1 MECWNNGVMVRDQE
15 KLTPQVKICGITQVE
30 QALWCTDLG
39 ADAIGCVFYP
49 KSPRHLTEKKA
60 QEITDVLP
68 DHVTS
73 VGVFVGNTYQEIM
86 EKVEKCNLRAVQLH
100 GKESPE
106 LVQQLK
112 KENLIVIKALFIDGT
127 PALEDVKSYDAS
139 GYIVECSGGPLP
151 GGNALAWNWDQ
162 AKAFGGEHPLIL
174 AGGLS
179 PKNVKQAIQ
188 DSMPDAIDVSSGV
201 ESSPGI
207 KDLDKIKTFIDAV
220 RQAKTSR
227 PLREIY

>member
-1 MECWNNGVMVRDQE
+1 MVREQE
-15 KLTPQVKICGITQVE
+15 KFTPQVKICGITQIE

-39 ADAIGCVFYP
+39 ADAIGCVFFP
-49 KSPRHLTEKKA
+49 KSPRHVSDDKA
-60 QEITDVLP
+60 REISDALP
-68 DHVTS
+68 NHVTS
-73 VGVFVGNTYQEIM
+73 VGVFVGKTYQEIM
-86 EKVEKCNLRAVQLH
+86 GKVEKCNLRAVQLH

-127 PALEDVKSYDAS
+127 PALEDVASYEAS

-151 GGNALAWNWDQ
+151 GGNALAWNWDK
-162 AKAFGGEHPLIL
+162 AKAFGGEYPLIL

-179 PKNVKQAIQ
+179 PENVKQAIQ
-188 DSMPDAIDVSSGV
+188 DSMPDAVDVSSGV

>member
-1 MECWNNGVMVRDQE
+1 MVSDQE
-15 KLTPQVKICGITQVE
+15 KFTPQVKICGITQVDH
-30 QALWCTDLG
+30 ALQCAELG

-49 KSPRHLTEKKA
+49 KSPRHVSDDKA
-60 QEITDVLP
+60 REISDALP
-68 DHVTS
+68 NHVTS
-73 VGVFVGNTYQEIM
+73 VGVFVGKTYQEIM

-106 LVQQLK
+106 LVQRLRA
-112 KENLIVIKALFIDGT
+112 ENLIVIKALFIDGT
-127 PALEDVKSYDAS
+127 PALEDVASYEAS

-151 GGNALAWNWDQ
+151 GGNALTWNWDQ
-162 AKAFGGEHPLIL
+162 AKAFGGEYPLIL

-179 PKNVKQAIQ
+179 PENVKQAIQ
-188 DSMPDAIDVSSGV
+188 DSMPDVVDVSSGV

-207 KDLDKIKTFIDAV
+207 KNFNKIKTFIDTV

-227 PLREIY
+227 PLRRIY